1 MYSRYIE
8 KHRLILEKLEQS
20 FKRNKK
26 FEQVYRDFE
35 TQKVCYLPLNTFM
48 LRPLQRILHYQLL
61 VERLLKI
68 YESSHPDY
76 TDCSV
81 ARMQLEHIVSNITH
95 NIHAT
100 VSIQMSC
107 LVRKFVKSKPFLWK
121 IPGKFRQVG

>member
-68 YESSHPDY
+68 YESSHPD
-76 TDCSV
+76 
-81 ARMQLEHIVSNITH
+81 
-95 NIHAT
+95 
-100 VSIQMSC
+100 
-107 LVRKFVKSKPFLWK
+107 
-121 IPGKFRQVG
+121 